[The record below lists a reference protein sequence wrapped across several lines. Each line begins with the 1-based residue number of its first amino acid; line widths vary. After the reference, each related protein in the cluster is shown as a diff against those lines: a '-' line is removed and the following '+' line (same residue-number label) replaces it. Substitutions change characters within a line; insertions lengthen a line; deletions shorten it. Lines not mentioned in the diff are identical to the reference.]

1 MSPLR
6 YVYGIARASDATRV
20 VTAGLTGI
28 DESPVGCVVEGK
40 LLAAASDVAETEFN
54 EVALNEH
61 LRDLD
66 WLAARA
72 AQHQAVNG
80 RLLELLGTVLPLSF
94 GTIYRDDARVREML
108 SEDAADRSTQL
119 TSLDGHAEWVVTVSR
134 DARAPADDADVRALD
149 EQIAASPPGR
159 AFLLDKQ
166 RDTTLSRAVERRDSE
181 AASGTLAVLEGVAV
195 RTYQEPVVTG
205 GTDAVAL
212 RASILVARE
221 REPALAKV
229 IGELES
235 QLGERGYRVR
245 ASGPWPAYRFGSV
258 SP

>member
-6 YVYGIARASDATRV
+6 YVYGIARANDAARV

-28 DESPVGCVVEGK
+28 DERPVGCVVEGK
-40 LLAAASDVAETEFN
+40 LLAAASDVDEAEFN
-54 EVALNEH
+54 ETALNEH

-66 WLAARA
+66 WLAVRA

-94 GTIYRDDARVREML
+94 GTIYRDDDRVREML
-108 SEDAADRSTQL
+108 TEHAEERRVQL
-119 TSLDGHAEWVVTVSR
+119 ESLDGHAEWVVTVSR
-134 DARAPADDADVRALD
+134 DANAPADDADVRALD
-149 EQIAASPPGR
+149 EKIAASPPGR

-166 RDTTLSRAVERRDSE
+166 RGTTLSRSVERHDSD
-181 AASGTLAVLEGVAV
+181 AASAALAILEEVAV
-195 RTYQEPVVTG
+195 RTYQEPVVSG
-205 GTDAVAL
+205 GTEAVAL

-221 REPALAKV
+221 REPALAKA
-229 IGELES
+229 IAELES
-235 QLGERGYRVR
+235 RLRAGGYRVR

-258 SP
+258 S

>member
-6 YVYGIARASDATRV
+6 YVYGIARASDAARV
-20 VTAGLTGI
+20 ATAGLSGI
-28 DESPVGCVVEGK
+28 DERPVGCVVEGK
-40 LLAAASDVAETEFN
+40 LLAAASDVDEAEWN
-54 EVALNEH
+54 ETALNEH

-94 GTIYRDDARVREML
+94 GTIYRDDERVRQML
-108 SEDAADRSTQL
+108 SEDAAGRAAQL
-119 TSLDGHAEWVVTVSR
+119 ESLRDHAEWVVTVSR
-134 DARAPADDADVRALD
+134 DAGAPADGEEVRALD
-149 EQIAASPPGR
+149 EKIAASPPGR

-166 RDTTLSRAVERRDSE
+166 RGTTLARSVERRDSD
-181 AASGTLAVLEGVAV
+181 AASDAISALEEVAV
-195 RTYQEPVVTG
+195 RMYQEPVVSG

-221 REPALAKV
+221 REPALAKALA
-229 IGELES
+229 ELEGR
-235 QLGERGYRVR
+235 LGQRGYRVR

-258 SP
+258 S

>member
-1 MSPLR
+1 MTPLR
-6 YVYGIARASDATRV
+6 YVYGIARANDAARV

-28 DESPVGCVVEGK
+28 DGQSVGCVVEGN
-40 LLAAASDVAETEFN
+40 LLAATSDVDQAEWSET
-54 EVALNEH
+54 ALNEH

-94 GTIYRDDARVREML
+94 GTIYRDDERVCQML
-108 SEDAADRSTQL
+108 SENAAERAAQL
-119 TSLDGHAEWVVTVSR
+119 ESLRGHAEWVVTVSR
-134 DARAPADDADVRALD
+134 DAHTPADDEEVRALD
-149 EQIAASPPGR
+149 EKIAASPPGR

-166 RDTTLSRAVERRDSE
+166 RETTLSRSIERRDSD
-181 AASGTLAVLEGVAV
+181 AASAALEVLEGVAV

-205 GTDAVAL
+205 GNDAVAL

-221 REPALAKV
+221 REPALAKA
-229 IGELES
+229 IGELEGR
-235 QLGERGYRVR
+235 LGGRGYRVR

-258 SP
+258 S

>member
-6 YVYGIARASDATRV
+6 YVYGIARASDAARV

-28 DESPVGCVVEGK
+28 DERPVGCVVEGK
-40 LLAAASDVAETEFN
+40 LLAAASDVDEADFN
-54 EVALNEH
+54 EAALNEH

-66 WLAARA
+66 WLATRA

-94 GTIYRDDARVREML
+94 GTIYRDDERVRQML
-108 SEDAADRSTQL
+108 SENASDRSVQL
-119 TSLDGHAEWVVTVSR
+119 ASLDGHAEWVVTVSR
-134 DARAPADDADVRALD
+134 DAHAPADDEAVRALD
-149 EQIAASPPGR
+149 QKIAASPPGR

-166 RDTTLSRAVERRDSE
+166 RGTTLSRSIERRDSE
-181 AASGTLAVLEGVAV
+181 VAAAALAILEEVAI
-195 RTYQEPVVTG
+195 RTYQEPVVAG

-221 REPALAKV
+221 REPALAKA
-229 IGELES
+229 IGELETRLA
-235 QLGERGYRVR
+235 QRGYRVR
-245 ASGPWPAYRFGSV
+245 SSGPWPAYRFGSV
-258 SP
+258 S

>member
-1 MSPLR
+1 MSRLR
-6 YVYGIARASDATRV
+6 YVYGIARAGDAARV
-20 VTAGLTGI
+20 ASAGLTGI
-28 DESPVGCVVEGK
+28 DEKPVGCVVEGN
-40 LLAAASDVAETEFN
+40 LLAATSDVDEAEFGET
-54 EVALNEH
+54 ALNEH

-94 GTIYRDDARVREML
+94 GAIYRDDDRVRQML
-108 SEDAADRSTQL
+108 SEDATDRSARLATL
-119 TSLDGHAEWVVTVSR
+119 IGHAEWVVTVSR
-134 DARAPADDADVRALD
+134 DADAPADDADVRALD
-149 EQIAASPPGR
+149 EKIAASAPGR

-166 RDTTLSRAVERRDSE
+166 RGATLSRSIERRDSE
-181 AASGTLAVLEGVAV
+181 AAADTLAVLEKVAA

-205 GTDAVAL
+205 GSEAVPL
-212 RASILVARE
+212 RASILVARDHDA
-221 REPALAKV
+221 ALLKS
-229 IGELES
+229 IGELER

-258 SP
+258 S

>member
-6 YVYGIARASDATRV
+6 YVYGIARGSDAARV

-28 DESPVGCVVEGK
+28 EESSVGCVVEGK
-40 LLAAASDVAETEFN
+40 LLAAVSDVEETEYD
-54 EVALNEH
+54 EAALNEH
-61 LRDLD
+61 VRDLD

-94 GTIYRDDARVREML
+94 GAIYRDDARVRQML
-108 SEDAADRSTQL
+108 HEDAEERGTQL
-119 TSLDGHAEWVVTVSR
+119 ESLAGRAEWVVTISR
-134 DARAPADDADVRALD
+134 GTDTPVDDAELRALD
-149 EQIAASPPGR
+149 AQIAASPPGR

-166 RDTTLSRAVERRDSE
+166 RGTTLSRSTERRDNE
-181 AASGTLAVLEGVAV
+181 AAAAALEGLEGVAE
-195 RTYQEPVVTG
+195 RTYREPVVAG

-212 RASILVARE
+212 RASILVARD
-221 REPALAKV
+221 REAALLKA
-229 IGELES
+229 ISELES
-235 QLGERGYRVR
+235 RLRERGYRVR

-258 SP
+258 S

>member
-6 YVYGIARASDATRV
+6 YVYGIARANDAARV
-20 VTAGLTGI
+20 TSAGLTGI
-28 DESPVGCVVEGK
+28 DDGPVGCVVEGD
-40 LLAAASDVAETEFN
+40 LLAAASDVDDANWN
-54 EVALNEH
+54 EAALNEH

-66 WLAARA
+66 WLAVRA

-94 GTIYRDDARVREML
+94 GTIYRDDERVRQML
-108 SEDAADRSTQL
+108 SEDAADRAVQL
-119 TSLDGHAEWVVTVSR
+119 ESLRGHAEWVVTVSR
-134 DARAPADDADVRALD
+134 GANAPADDEEVRALD
-149 EQIAASPPGR
+149 AKVASSPPGR

-166 RDTTLSRAVERRDSE
+166 RGTTLSRSIERRDSD
-181 AASGTLAVLEGVAV
+181 AASDALAALEEVAV
-195 RTYQEPVVTG
+195 RTYQEPVVSG

-221 REPALAKV
+221 REPALATA
-229 IGELES
+229 IAGLES
-235 QLGERGYRVR
+235 RLGERGYRVR

-258 SP
+258 S

>member
-6 YVYGIARASDATRV
+6 YVYGIARAGDVARV
-20 VTAGLTGI
+20 ASAGLTGI
-28 DESPVGCVVEGK
+28 DERPVGCVVEGN
-40 LLAAASDVAETEFN
+40 LLAATSDVDEADFN
-54 EVALNEH
+54 ETALNEH

-80 RLLELLGTVLPLSF
+80 RLLEILGTVLPLSF
-94 GTIYRDDARVREML
+94 GAIYRDDDRVRQML
-108 SEDAADRSTQL
+108 SEDATDRSARLASL
-119 TSLDGHAEWVVTVSR
+119 TGHAEWVVTVSR
-134 DARAPADDADVRALD
+134 DADTPADDADMRALD
-149 EQIAASPPGR
+149 EKIAASAPGR

-166 RDTTLSRAVERRDSE
+166 RGTTLSRAIERRDSE
-181 AASGTLAVLEGVAV
+181 AAAAALAVLEEVAA

-205 GTDAVAL
+205 GTEAVAL
-212 RASILVARE
+212 RASILVARD
-221 REPALAKV
+221 RDAALLKA
-229 IGELES
+229 IGELER

-258 SP
+258 S

>member
-6 YVYGIARASDATRV
+6 YVYGIARASGAARV

-28 DESPVGCVVEGK
+28 DERPVGCVVEGK
-40 LLAAASDVAETEFN
+40 LLAAASDVDETDFN
-54 EVALNEH
+54 EATLNEH

-66 WLAARA
+66 WLTARA

-94 GTIYRDDARVREML
+94 GTIYRDDERVRQML
-108 SEDAADRSTQL
+108 SEDAAERSVQL
-119 TSLDGHAEWVVTVSR
+119 ESLDGHAEWVVTVSR
-134 DARAPADDADVRALD
+134 DADTPADDADVRALD
-149 EQIAASPPGR
+149 EKIAASPPGR

-166 RDTTLSRAVERRDSE
+166 RGTTLSRAVDRRDSD
-181 AASGTLAVLEGVAV
+181 AASTALAVLEEVAV

-212 RASILVARE
+212 RASILVPRE
-221 REPALAKV
+221 REPALAKA
-229 IGELES
+229 ISKLET

-258 SP
+258 S